1 MKTLLFVL
9 AVLAAT
15 AGLGN
20 RSQAQNYPWCA
31 YYGGTVGE
39 NCGFSTWDQCMATIR
54 GMGGGC
60 EREHAICSCP
70 SREGRAASAAAR
82 ASRRAPVGKSTVTAP
97 SGHDDVV

>member
-31 YYGGTVGE
+31 YYGGTELGE

-60 EREHAICSCP
+60 ERNTQYVPAP
-70 SREGRAASAAAR
+70 PARVAPPTPPPARRDAPRSANQQ
-82 ASRRAPVGKSTVTAP
+82 
-97 SGHDDVV
+97 